1 MTLIGQG
8 LLSYKGGMKH
18 EKQGDKRTM
27 GILFIIMRKDCPV
40 SGVST
45 LLSNRG
51 QNSED
56 FMDRHPTS
64 LTCLAA
70 NSLVEFEAR

>member
-1 MTLIGQG
+1 
-8 LLSYKGGMKH
+8 MKNR
-18 EKQGDKRTM
+18 GDKRTM

-64 LTCLAA
+64 LIEFGFYSLIFYK
-70 NSLVEFEAR
+70 NSEVRAFSIY